1 MNALSEKL
9 FAATRI
15 DGLGGRLLAMLG
27 AKFLADQLGGRFGF
41 TWRPV
46 EEQFHLVAP
55 VGKIF
60 SAGFIERHWLGERI
74 DEAEFDM
81 LGRERFTRAILERR
95 AANGRGRG
103 WLCNDFQML
112 KRFREGW
119 PKDWLPGD
127 RLVERRAQAFATLG
141 FSEPVRAALD
151 AAVGCRLTRP
161 MAALHLRS
169 GDIVH
174 GRFRS
179 TLVFEDKVIPS
190 TLARAIIT
198 RLKRKGLATLLVGQ
212 DRATLDY
219 LKAETGALLTTDF
232 GADAFADQTERAFFE
247 MGLMARCPRIY
258 AGTSVFATIA
268 AVIGG
273 VPVLRTGAL
282 FGRRRTGRLILEELR
297 EHEADYDPLEAAFG
311 YQAAFLKLENRIGV
325 KHAKSMLER
334 ALALDPRNDAN
345 VLKMAAVCFRSKD
358 YGTGEAVLKSAMTAQ
373 FEARPDLPL
382 PIMKVLTGRMWRTHA
397 MAADFSAFFDA
408 ARAGYPYAAACSAHI
423 LHAALGRPKPAQAM
437 MERALEAE
445 PANGLFLKIRSG
457 LRPG

>member
-1 MNALSEKL
+1 MNALSETL
-9 FAATRI
+9 FAATRT

-27 AKFLADQLGGRFGF
+27 AKFLADRLGSRFGF

-46 EEQFHLVAP
+46 EEQFHLVDP

-60 SAGFIERHWLGERI
+60 SADFIERHWLGEKI

-81 LGRERFTRAILERR
+81 LGRQSFTRDILERK
-95 AANGRGRG
+95 AASARGRG

-127 RLVERRAQAFATLG
+127 RLVEWRAQAFATLG
-141 FSEPVRAALD
+141 FSGPVRTALD
-151 AAVGCRLTRP
+151 AAAGCRLTRP

-232 GADAFADQTERAFFE
+232 GADAFADQTEQAFFE

-268 AVIGG
+268 AVMGG

-311 YQAAFLKLENRIGV
+311 YQAAFLKLENRIDV

-334 ALALDPRNDAN
+334 ALALDPSNDAN

-358 YGTGEAVLKSAMTAQ
+358 YRAGEAVLKSTMMAE

-382 PIMKVLTGRMWRTHA
+382 PIMKVLTGKMWRTHA
-397 MAADFSAFFDA
+397 MAADFAAFFVA
-408 ARAGYPYAAACSAHI
+408 ARAGHPYAAACSAHI
-423 LHAALGRPKPAQAM
+423 LHTALGRQKPAQAM
-437 MERALEAE
+437 IGRALEAE
-445 PANGLFLKIRSG
+445 PANGLFLKMRSG